1 MELIPLFKEA
11 TVIPI
16 ANAAVENTAIKEL
29 ALYLLLWLKQ
39 IIKKDTIIIRG
50 IETKIGDKLKT
61 DAILN
66 VANPTSESPCPKRV
80 QSFISKIGLKTEKPR
95 AMNIPAKNAFLTNS
109 WKNKLII
116 FSKIILVLS
125 PKLQICLILLQSCF
139 IFQERDNIGSAKK
152 RTDKLNYR
160 VFKK

>member
-29 ALYLLLWLKQ
+29 ALYFLLWLKQ
-39 IIKKDTIIIRG
+39 IIRKDTIIIRG
-50 IETKIGDKLKT
+50 IETKIGDKLKI

-80 QSFISKIGLKTEKPR
+80 QPFISKIGLKMEKPR
-95 AMNIPAKNAFLTNS
+95 DINIPAKNAFLINS
-109 WKNKLII
+109 
-116 FSKIILVLS
+116 
-125 PKLQICLILLQSCF
+125 
-139 IFQERDNIGSAKK
+139 
-152 RTDKLNYR
+152 
-160 VFKK
+160 